1 MSFCTAI
8 NCMDGRTQLPV
19 NVYLREQL
27 DVDYVDTITEPGPV
41 RILAEEPDGE
51 TTKSILRRIDVSVK
65 KHGSQCIAV
74 VAHYDCT
81 GNPAAEAEQRG
92 QLDLAVRFIAAQYP
106 GVRVLGLWVD
116 SDWAVAQAC
125 QAWD

>member
-19 NVYLREQL
+19 NAFLRKMFG
-27 DVDYVDTITEPGPV
+27 VDYVDTITEPAPV
-41 RILAEEPDGE
+41 RILAEEPDSPQTE
-51 TTKSILRRIDVSVK
+51 SILSRVK
-65 KHGSQCIAV
+65 LSINKHGSQHVAV

-81 GNPAAEAEQRG
+81 GNPAGEKEQKE
-92 QLDLAVRFIAAQYP
+92 QLDLAVRFVAAQDP
-106 GVRVLGLWVD
+106 GVHVLGVWVD
-116 SDWAVAQAC
+116 STGTVSQVC